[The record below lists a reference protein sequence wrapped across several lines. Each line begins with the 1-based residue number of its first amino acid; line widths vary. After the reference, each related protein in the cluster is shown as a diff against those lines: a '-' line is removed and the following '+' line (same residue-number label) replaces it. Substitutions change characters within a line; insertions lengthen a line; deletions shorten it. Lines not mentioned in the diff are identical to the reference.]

1 MRIEG
6 ITGIYK
12 KTYLDN
18 DLYRFDFSHHVNGY
32 LDDETGCFYDEYDNE
47 IPYIRDTTFLDS
59 KENIGHYG
67 FLRYEDLPYTFLSNT
82 DEEMSDLD
90 FYLYAYDTD
99 CKNRMVLVSV
109 LEDFDSNTLD
119 TVVTEIDLEDIHKK
133 SISYYLDFITS
144 DEVITKKVLT
154 MDFDISTED
163 LIKLIKADK
172 FSYEELKVL
181 LVKYMEPYKDAY
193 KVLEKCSEIINE
205 VSEGKVKLSSEGR
218 DPKFNIDEPLEI
230 NLLFDV
236 LDKRQVTIPELK
248 KLFEKFDDYLKQLEP
263 VIDVIKNKINKL
275 SEEIEEVEELKKNV
289 REQVKEISE
298 EKDKNIDKEQY
309 SLDDLKKLR
318 GVVKEYLVGQDEPL
332 RRLVSELS
340 RMKDKDFEDNVGI
353 LLSGDSGVGKTF
365 MVQLVAKYLGLPFVR
380 VDSTDLT
387 VPGYVGRDLEE
398 VLWELYENSGKDI
411 DKAEHGILFFDE
423 IDKKGS
429 NRKSDSSGQGVL
441 NVLLKFLDGTTY
453 DACRDTRHSSDIV
466 KIDTS
471 KMKIIAGGAFTD
483 VFNNGKKKNVLGFA
497 TGNNE
502 VKEEKEVIPDADTFV
517 QKAFMTHEFMGRF
530 PIRIKLNPHTV
541 ESFSRILKESDA
553 STLKEEKN
561 TFDKLG
567 VKLNVTPEF
576 IEKASS
582 EALKLKTGVRGL
594 MGCIEE
600 ATWVAFEDVYNNPD
614 KYEEIVLT
622 EETFDDPANYQKVL
636 KKQL

>member
-32 LDDETGCFYDEYDNE
+32 LDDETGCFYDEYENE

-99 CKNRMVLVSV
+99 CKNKMVLVSV

-275 SEEIEEVEELKKNV
+275 SEEIEEVEELKKNI
-289 REQVKEISE
+289 RDQVKEVNQEEQQESE
-298 EKDKNIDKEQY
+298 ERY

-429 NRKSDSSGQGVL
+429 NNKDDISGMGVL
-441 NVLLKFLDGTTY
+441 NHLLTLIDGSDVY
-453 DACRDTRHSSDIV
+453 ACKSTKSIGMQEEVKLNSKHMIIIAAGSFPDVYKSKKRSVGFTGDTDDIDLPNKTPSTSVFVDKAMMSSD
-466 KIDTS
+466 
-471 KMKIIAGGAFTD
+471 
-483 VFNNGKKKNVLGFA
+483 
-497 TGNNE
+497 
-502 VKEEKEVIPDADTFV
+502 
-517 QKAFMTHEFMGRF
+517 FMNRL
-530 PIRIKLNPHTV
+530 PIRIRLNSLTEKDFEDNFTYGKDSPIKW
-541 ESFSRILKESDA
+541 EEASFSKHGVELK
-553 STLKEEKN
+553 
-561 TFDKLG
+561 
-567 VKLNVTPEF
+567 VTPEF
-576 IEKASS
+576 IKKASQLSLS
-582 EALKLKTGVRGL
+582 EGSGFRGSKGIILTATSAALDEVKENEGKYKEIILTDETL
-594 MGCIEE
+594 DNP
-600 ATWVAFEDVYNNPD
+600 TVY
-614 KYEEIVLT
+614 K
-622 EETFDDPANYQKVL
+622 KVL
-636 KKQL
+636 KK

>member
-32 LDDETGCFYDEYDNE
+32 LDDETGCFYDEYENE

-275 SEEIEEVEELKKNV
+275 SEEIEEVEELKKNI
-289 REQVKEISE
+289 RDQVKEANQEEQQESE
-298 EKDKNIDKEQY
+298 ERY

-429 NRKSDSSGQGVL
+429 NNKDDISGMGVL
-441 NVLLKFLDGTTY
+441 NHLLTLIDGSDVY
-453 DACRDTRHSSDIV
+453 ACKSTKSIGMQEEVKLNSKHMIIIAAGSFPDVYKSKKRSVGFTGGDTDDIDLPNKTPSTSVFVDKAMMSSD
-466 KIDTS
+466 
-471 KMKIIAGGAFTD
+471 
-483 VFNNGKKKNVLGFA
+483 
-497 TGNNE
+497 
-502 VKEEKEVIPDADTFV
+502 
-517 QKAFMTHEFMGRF
+517 FMNRL
-530 PIRIKLNPHTV
+530 PIRIRLNSLTEKDFEDNFTYGKDSPIKW
-541 ESFSRILKESDA
+541 EEASFSKHGVELK
-553 STLKEEKN
+553 
-561 TFDKLG
+561 
-567 VKLNVTPEF
+567 VTPEF
-576 IEKASS
+576 IKKASQLSLS
-582 EALKLKTGVRGL
+582 EGSGFRGSKGIILTATSAALDEVKENEGKYKEIILTDETL
-594 MGCIEE
+594 DNP
-600 ATWVAFEDVYNNPD
+600 TVY
-614 KYEEIVLT
+614 K
-622 EETFDDPANYQKVL
+622 KVL
-636 KKQL
+636 KK